1 MPSPPAVAPFRAYA
15 MMKKR
20 PDGGIYKA
28 AESISR
34 FYALEPQGIRKIER
48 LSRSIQ
54 AVILLNATILKRKKI
69 I

>member
-1 MPSPPAVAPFRAYA
+1 